1 MLKVWFMF
9 DNHTF
14 ARIEPLDR
22 ESLVKQA
29 TELFAEDRYGMLAV
43 RDRDAPLGSLY
54 LHGNGKPADPTELG
68 KWADAVVREI
78 EFARLMVA

>member
-1 MLKVWFMF
+1 
-9 DNHTF
+9 
-14 ARIEPLDR
+14 
-22 ESLVKQA
+22 
-29 TELFAEDRYGMLAV
+29 MLAV

-54 LHGNGKPADPTELG
+54 LHGKGKSADPTELG